1 MFVTRGSQKVESAFG
16 AVLWFFLYCVRING
30 LGLIVLS
37 CFGVSFGQD
46 SDWPQWRGPNRDG
59 VWNGQVAT
67 TPPPANGLEVLWKS
81 PIGPG
86 YTGPT
91 VKDGRVY
98 VMDRIRRPEQ
108 EERVVCLDAAN
119 GKQLWEHRY
128 SCVYSGVGYEA
139 GPRASVTIDNDRVF
153 SVGSMGHLH
162 CLGTDGVVIWK
173 QDLNQ
178 TYGISRNDRMP
189 IWGIA
194 ASPLVYKN
202 LVIVQIGA
210 GNGAGL
216 VAFDKITGAEVW
228 KCLDDRAQYS
238 SPIIVQQA
246 GRDVLVIWTGD
257 SVAGVDPNSGQVFWQ
272 HPFAPRNMPI
282 GVASPVYRN
291 GQIFVTS
298 FYDGSMMLHLSDS
311 SLSVELAWA
320 RVGESERKTDALHSI
335 IGTPVWIGDHL
346 YGPDS
351 HGEFRCLSIKN
362 GDRIWEDLTIVPQA
376 RWATVH
382 IVQFP
387 NAESSEV
394 LLFNE
399 RGELI
404 RGELSPA
411 GFKEQWRSAILKPTT
426 PQLNQRGG
434 VCWSHPAL
442 TSDGIIVRSDEE
454 IVYLKLPQ

>member
-1 MFVTRGSQKVESAFG
+1 MIAINSARK
-16 AVLWFFLYCVRING
+16 AKSFFRSSVSISSIFPRIG
-30 LGLIVLS
+30 GVCLLTLIVAAY
-37 CFGVSFGQD
+37 SFGQD
-46 SDWPQWRGPNRDG
+46 SEWPQWRGPNRDG
-59 VWNGQVAT
+59 VWSGRVAT
-67 TPPPANGLEVLWKS
+67 TPPPATGLEVVWKT

-91 VKDGRVY
+91 VADGRVY
-98 VMDRIRRPEQ
+98 VMDRIQRPEQ
-108 EERVVCLDAAN
+108 EERVVCLDAAT
-119 GKQLWEHRY
+119 GEFEWEHRY
-128 SCVYSGVGYEA
+128 PCVYSGVGYEA
-139 GPRASVTIDNDRVF
+139 GPRASVTIDGNRVY
-153 SVGSMGHLH
+153 SLGSMGHLH
-162 CLGTDGVVIWK
+162 CLDTGGSVVWK

-178 TYGISRNDRMP
+178 TYGISKNDRMP

-194 ASPLVYKN
+194 ASPLIYQNMV
-202 LVIVQIGA
+202 VVQIGA

-216 VAFDKITGAEVW
+216 VAFDKLTGQEIW

-238 SPIIVQQA
+238 SPIIVKQA

-257 SVAGVDPNSGQVFWQ
+257 SVAGIDPKDGQVLWQ
-272 HPFAPRNMPI
+272 HPFPPRNMPI
-282 GVASPVYRN
+282 GVASPIYRN

-298 FYDGSMMLHLSDS
+298 FYDGSLMLNLSDT
-311 SLSVELAWA
+311 SLDVELAWV

-351 HGEFRCLSIKN
+351 HGEFRCLAARN
-362 GDRIWEDLTIVPQA
+362 GDRIWEDLSIVPKA

-387 NAESSEV
+387 SADSSEV

-399 RGELI
+399 RGELL
-404 RGELSPA
+404 RGELSPS
-411 GFKEQWRSAILKPTT
+411 GFKEQWRSAILKPTK

-434 VCWSHPAL
+434 VCWAHPAM
-442 TSDGIIVRSDEE
+442 TSDGIIVRNDEE
-454 IVYLKLPQ
+454 IVYVRLPQ